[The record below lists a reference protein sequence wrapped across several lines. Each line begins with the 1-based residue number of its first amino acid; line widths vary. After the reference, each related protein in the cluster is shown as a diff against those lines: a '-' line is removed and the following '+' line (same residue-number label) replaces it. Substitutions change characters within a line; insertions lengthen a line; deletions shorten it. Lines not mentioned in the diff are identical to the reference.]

1 MKKVLYLL
9 LKIVKFALLAT
20 FKVFKFLFFMAIYSD
35 SQSHINTC
43 NAITGK
49 DQRDYKN
56 RVGKYNNND

>member
-1 MKKVLYLL
+1 
-9 LKIVKFALLAT
+9 
-20 FKVFKFLFFMAIYSD
+20 MAIYSD

-43 NAITGK
+43 NAITEK